1 MGMDNNILKYMA
13 FVKTVETGSFTR
25 AAESLH
31 YAQSSVSKM
40 IADLEKEWNLVL
52 LERDRNGVHLT
63 TSGEQLLPFA
73 RMLIEDY
80 RRLES
85 RVLAI
90 NGIETGMIRIG
101 TFSSVAIH
109 WLPNIFAEF
118 QKDFPGMEYE
128 MLMGD
133 YEEVERW
140 IEEGRVDCGF
150 LRLPAGSAFDT
161 ISLKKDEYLAV
172 LPKGHPLCE
181 QKEIDI
187 HQLEGQPFLLLEHG
201 GRTEVSELLEKSR
214 VHPKIRFTTWEDYA
228 IMAMAEK
235 GLGIGILPELILQ
248 RIPYEIEIRRLK
260 EPYYRDIGI
269 AVKDRTRLSPAMEKF
284 MEYLKYRD
292 AQRETR

>member
-1 MGMDNNILKYMA
+1 MDNNLLKYMA
-13 FVKTVETGSFTR
+13 FVKTVETGSFTK
-25 AAESLH
+25 AVESLH

-63 TSGEQLLPFA
+63 TSGEQVLPFA
-73 RMLIEDY
+73 RMLIDDY

-85 RVLAI
+85 RVNEI

-118 QKDFPGMEYE
+118 QKDFPGIEYE

-150 LRLPAGSAFDT
+150 LRLPTRPAFDT
-161 ISLKKDEYLAV
+161 ISLKKDEYLVV

-187 HQLEGQPFLLLEHG
+187 HQLEDQPFLLLEHG
-201 GRTEVSELLEKSR
+201 GKTEVSDLLEKSQ
-214 VHPKIRFTTWEDYA
+214 VHPQIRFTTWEDYA
-228 IMAMAEK
+228 IMAMVEK
-235 GLGIGILPELILQ
+235 GLGIGILPELILKK
-248 RIPYEIEIRRLK
+248 IPYEIEVRRLA
-260 EPYYRDIGI
+260 EPYYREIGI
-269 AVKDRTRLSPAMEKF
+269 AVKDRSRMSPATEKF
-284 MEYLKYRD
+284 MEYLV
-292 AQRETR
+292 

>member
-1 MGMDNNILKYMA
+1 MDNNLLKYMA
-13 FVKTVETGSFTR
+13 FVKTVETGSFTK

-63 TSGEQLLPFA
+63 TSGEQVLPFA
-73 RMLIEDY
+73 RMLIDDY

-85 RVLAI
+85 RVNEI

-118 QKDFPGMEYE
+118 QKDFPGIEYE

-133 YEEVERW
+133 YEEVEHW

-150 LRLPAGSAFDT
+150 LRLPTRPAFDT
-161 ISLKKDEYLAV
+161 ISLKKDEYLVV

-187 HQLEGQPFLLLEHG
+187 HQLEDQPFLLLEHG
-201 GRTEVSELLEKSR
+201 GKTEVSDLLEKSQ
-214 VHPKIRFTTWEDYA
+214 VHPQIRFTTWEDYA
-228 IMAMAEK
+228 IMAMVEK
-235 GLGIGILPELILQ
+235 GLGIGILPELILKK
-248 RIPYEIEIRRLK
+248 IPYEIEVRRLA
-260 EPYYRDIGI
+260 EPYYREIGI
-269 AVKDRTRLSPAMEKF
+269 AVKDRSRMSPATEKF
-284 MEYLKYRD
+284 MEYLV
-292 AQRETR
+292 

>member
-1 MGMDNNILKYMA
+1 MDNNLLKYIA
-13 FVKTVETGSFTR
+13 FVKTVETESFTKT
-25 AAESLH
+25 AESLH

-63 TSGEQLLPFA
+63 TSGEQVLPFA
-73 RMLIEDY
+73 RMLIDDY
-80 RRLES
+80 QRLES
-85 RVLAI
+85 RINEI

-109 WLPNIFAEF
+109 WLPNIFAKF
-118 QKDFPGMEYE
+118 QEDYPGIEYE

-150 LRLPAGSAFDT
+150 LRLPTKSAFDA

-201 GRTEVSELLEKSR
+201 SKTEVSDLLEKNQ
-214 VHPKIRFTTWEDYA
+214 VHPQIRFTTWEDYA
-228 IMAMAEK
+228 IMAMVEK
-235 GLGIGILPELILQ
+235 GLGIGILPELILKK
-248 RIPYEIEIRRLK
+248 IPYEVEVRRLTK
-260 EPYYRDIGI
+260 PYYREIGI
-269 AVKDRTRLSPAMEKF
+269 AVKDVTRMSPATEKF

-292 AQRETR
+292 

>member
-1 MGMDNNILKYMA
+1 MDNNLLKYMA
-13 FVKTVETGSFTR
+13 FVKTVETGSFTK

-63 TSGEQLLPFA
+63 TSGEQVLPFA
-73 RMLIEDY
+73 RMLIGDY

-85 RVLAI
+85 RVNEI

-118 QKDFPGMEYE
+118 QKDFPGIEYE

-150 LRLPAGSAFDT
+150 LRLPTRPAFDT
-161 ISLKKDEYLAV
+161 ISLKKDEYLVV

-181 QKEIDI
+181 QEKIAV
-187 HQLEGQPFLLLEHG
+187 HQLENQPFLLLEHG
-201 GRTEVSELLEKSR
+201 GKTEVSDLLEKSQ
-214 VHPKIRFTTWEDYA
+214 VHPQIRFTTWEDYS
-228 IMAMAEK
+228 IMAMVEK
-235 GLGIGILPELILQ
+235 GLGIGILPELILKK
-248 RIPYEIEIRRLK
+248 IPYEIEVRRLA
-260 EPYYRDIGI
+260 EPYYREIGI
-269 AVKDRTRLSPAMEKF
+269 AVKDRSRMSPATEKF

-292 AQRETR
+292 GKERG

>member
-1 MGMDNNILKYMA
+1 MDNNLLKYMA
-13 FVKTVETGSFTR
+13 FVKTVETGSFTK
-25 AAESLH
+25 AVESLH

-63 TSGEQLLPFA
+63 TSGEQVLPFA
-73 RMLIEDY
+73 RMLIDDY

-85 RVLAI
+85 RVNEI

-118 QKDFPGMEYE
+118 QKDFPGIEYE

-150 LRLPAGSAFDT
+150 LRLPTRPAFDT
-161 ISLKKDEYLAV
+161 ISLKKDEYLVV

-181 QKEIDI
+181 QEQIDI
-187 HQLEGQPFLLLEHG
+187 HQLENQPFLLLEHG
-201 GRTEVSELLEKSR
+201 GKTEVSDLLEKSQ
-214 VHPKIRFTTWEDYA
+214 VHPQIRFTTWEDYA
-228 IMAMAEK
+228 IMAMVEK
-235 GLGIGILPELILQ
+235 GLGIGILPELILKK
-248 RIPYEIEIRRLK
+248 IPYEIEVRRLA
-260 EPYYRDIGI
+260 EPYYREIGI
-269 AVKDRTRLSPAMEKF
+269 AVKDRSRMSPATEKF
-284 MEYLKYRD
+284 MEYLV
-292 AQRETR
+292 

>member
-1 MGMDNNILKYMA
+1 MDNNLLKYMA
-13 FVKTVETGSFTR
+13 FVKTVETGSFTK

-63 TSGEQLLPFA
+63 TSGEQVLPFA
-73 RMLIEDY
+73 RMLIDDY

-85 RVLAI
+85 RVNEI

-118 QKDFPGMEYE
+118 QKDFPGIEYE

-133 YEEVERW
+133 YEEVEHW

-150 LRLPAGSAFDT
+150 LRLPTRPAFDT
-161 ISLKKDEYLAV
+161 ISLKKDEYLVV

-187 HQLEGQPFLLLEHG
+187 HQLEDQPFLLLEHG
-201 GRTEVSELLEKSR
+201 GKTEVSDLLEKSQ
-214 VHPKIRFTTWEDYA
+214 VHPQIRFTTWEDYA
-228 IMAMAEK
+228 IMAMVEK
-235 GLGIGILPELILQ
+235 GLGIGILPELILKK
-248 RIPYEIEIRRLK
+248 IPYEIEVRRLA
-260 EPYYRDIGI
+260 EPYYREIGI
-269 AVKDRTRLSPAMEKF
+269 AVKDRSRMSPATEKF
-284 MEYLKYRD
+284 MEYLVYRD
-292 AQRETR
+292 GKE